1 MRMPLGYIL
10 IKTLHQGAEILEE
23 DVKCQVRAFVESQK
37 MGDESFMNRGGKSD
51 LYYTMF
57 GWMLCYVLNI
67 ETDKAKREAYINNVE
82 VRQLDALHKTVF
94 EQCRLVDELLKKG
107 LWRTAIGNWSKRHH
121 IEEFFGQFAKHT
133 VGRSVNGEAARLLV
147 GSDAAKSHQ
156 SGADIEEKK
165 AALEYIRGMQDETG
179 GFLANEGAAMP
190 DLLTTAV
197 ALFTLKAFGMKAR
210 YGAVDFVGV
219 HFREDG
225 GFMPNILDEESDVEY
240 VFYGLL
246 ALGSL

>member
-1 MRMPLGYIL
+1 MPIGYIL
-10 IKTLHQGAEILEE
+10 IKTLRQGTEVLEE
-23 DVKCQVRAFVESQK
+23 GVKEQVRSFVRSQ
-37 MGDESFMNRGGKSD
+37 MMDDESFMNRGGKSD

-82 VRQLDALHKTVF
+82 ARKLDVLHKTVF
-94 EQCRLVDELLKKG
+94 EQCRLVDELLRKG
-107 LWRTAIGNWSKRHH
+107 LWRGAIGNWGRRHH
-121 IEEFFGQFAKHT
+121 IEEFFGLFVKHT

-147 GSDAAKSHQ
+147 GSDATKSHRTVVER
-156 SGADIEEKK
+156 EEKK
-165 AALEYIRGMQDETG
+165 EALEYIRGMQDETG

-190 DLLTTAV
+190 DMLTTAV

-210 YGAVDFVGV
+210 FEAVDFVDV
-219 HFREDG
+219 HYREDG
-225 GFMPNILDEESDVEY
+225 GFMPNLLDEESDVEY